1 MTKYPNRE
9 ALRKAHDIYRDAMR
23 RFIMRC
29 LKRIQ
34 GITVEELIRD
44 SLDDRGIEQFEQ
56 DLQRSNGSIEAVI
69 DIKHFP
75 NIIRKYWSGPRG
87 FRQDFDF
94 NSKVRGKTETIV
106 EGRNFWAH
114 PGVEDVDPAHTQAN
128 LTSVAEVLGEIKN
141 QDAKREVEDI
151 RDQLFS
157 HEVEKHP
164 AEVECANLKERLA
177 NRDDELKAEKAKL
190 AQLDEQLQDAENK
203 LAEMEGMEA
212 EWVEMDER
220 LKTALKELM
229 DTRTEK
235 SESDERIKTLSEQ
248 LTKLENR
255 PKNELSPIAERF
267 RARTT
272 LEERETI
279 GRKVA
284 ALRIDAEGSKGVAW
298 REIREELRRREGLH
312 LKQEDLREVIRREDH
327 FKESVVERI
336 ESFEG
341 GWECQSDL
349 TVLCGFEPTGAW
361 IDRIEACKPNPLEVE
376 DEIEY
381 EESIDEISDGEMTKI
396 FRARLRG
403 WSWEEIASWS
413 GQPLGIEKLET
424 LRTNTY
430 YKDRAKRYAA
440 HKGVKIEL
448 LV

>member
-1 MTKYPNRE
+1 MTKYPNRQ

-23 RFIMRC
+23 RFIIRC

-34 GITVEELIRD
+34 GRTVEELIRD
-44 SLDDRGIEQFEQ
+44 SLDDHGIEQFEQ
-56 DLQRSNGSIEAVI
+56 DLRSNGSIEAAI

-75 NIIRKYWSGPRG
+75 HIIRKYWNPPRG
-87 FRQDFDF
+87 FKQDFDF

-114 PGVEDVDPAHTQAN
+114 PGLKDVDPAHTQAN

-141 QDAKREVEDI
+141 QDAKREVENI
-151 RDQLFS
+151 RDQLLS
-157 HEVEKHP
+157 NEVEKHP
-164 AEVECANLKERLA
+164 AEVESANLKERLA

-190 AQLDEQLQDAENK
+190 AKLDEQLQVAENK

-212 EWVEMDER
+212 EWVKMDER
-220 LKTALKELM
+220 LKTVLKELT
-229 DTRTEK
+229 DTRAEK

-255 PKNELSPIAERF
+255 LKNEHSPIAERF
-267 RARTT
+267 QERTT

-298 REIREELRRREGLH
+298 REIREELRRTEGLH

-341 GWECQSDL
+341 GWECQGDL
-349 TVLCGFEPTGAW
+349 TVLCGFEPTGEW
-361 IDRIEACKPNPLEVE
+361 LDRIEARKPNP
-376 DEIEY
+376 
-381 EESIDEISDGEMTKI
+381 SN
-396 FRARLRG
+396 F
-403 WSWEEIASWS
+403 
-413 GQPLGIEKLET
+413 
-424 LRTNTY
+424 
-430 YKDRAKRYAA
+430 
-440 HKGVKIEL
+440 
-448 LV
+448 